1 MKMLA
6 VPAAVVIALA
16 LSGPAFAF
24 GDCSGKS
31 AATQTKTV
39 LQTPVPTTPPTD
51 VKKPG

>member
-1 MKMLA
+1 MKKLA
-6 VPAAVVIALA
+6 VPLAVALA
-16 LSGPAFAF
+16 LAVSGPAFAI

-39 LQTPVPTTPPTD
+39 LQTPVPTAPPTD